1 MTVKINY
8 LKTTGKKANANPVL
22 FVNEKFGTNN
32 IKKYL
37 SKSELSYI
45 NDLLKTCDL
54 KKNLFIFELSSKKK
68 IVLISIKNDFKISD
82 IENLGAEFYNCINKI
97 KNNEY
102 FIISE
107 SIFTK
112 QNIFLCHF
120 YMASN

>member
-54 KKNLFIFELSSKKK
+54 KKF
-68 IVLISIKNDFKISD
+68 V
-82 IENLGAEFYNCINKI
+82 
-97 KNNEY
+97 Y
-102 FIISE
+102 F
-107 SIFTK
+107 
-112 QNIFLCHF
+112 
-120 YMASN
+120 